1 MIDIKSNI
9 NETGVVETLCVLHN
23 HANSSV
29 VTNDASLHLPIPDD
43 DIHNKLNGIVNSLA
57 GLKKEKLL
65 FLTPEIAVI
74 ERLDTIERVEEV
86 IICLPSDYDEDT
98 YERIFNNKPVN
109 DFNNKPVNVKIT
121 FIKENEVPLDFNGK
135 NAAIVAF
142 GFCDD
147 ERALVLN
154 YNYRMME
161 RYKAFYGYKI
171 LVSCG
176 NHMSNARPVGW
187 TPINTHE
194 FFNSII

>member
-23 HANSSV
+23 YANSFELI
-29 VTNDASLHLPIPDD
+29 NDASMHLPIPAD
-43 DIHNKLNGIVNSLA
+43 DIYDKLNSIVDSLA
-57 GLKKEKLL
+57 SLKKEKILL
-65 FLTPEIAVI
+65 LTPEIAVI
-74 ERLDTIERVEEV
+74 ERLNTVESVEEV

-98 YERIFNNKPVN
+98 YERI
-109 DFNNKPVNVKIT
+109 FNNKPVNVKIT

-135 NAAIVAF
+135 NAAIVVF

-176 NHMSNARPVGW
+176 KHVSNARPVGW
-187 TPINTHE
+187 TPVNTHE

>member
-9 NETGVVETLCVLHN
+9 NETGIVETLCVLHN
-23 HANSSV
+23 HASDPEIMI
-29 VTNDASLHLPIPDD
+29 DASFHLPVPKD
-43 DIHNKLNGIVNSLA
+43 DIHNKLNSIVESLA
-57 GLKKEKLL
+57 GLKKKKLL

-74 ERLDTIERVEEV
+74 ERLDTIECIEEV
-86 IICLPSDYDEDT
+86 IICLPSDYEEDT
-98 YERIFNNKPVN
+98 YERIFNNKPIVF
-109 DFNNKPVNVKIT
+109 DGKPVDIKIT
-121 FIKENEVPLDFNGK
+121 FIKENEVPLDFTGN
-135 NAAIVAF
+135 NAAIVVF

-147 ERALVLN
+147 ERALILN

-176 NHMSNARPVGW
+176 NHMSSARPVNW

>member
-23 HANSSV
+23 HANSSD
-29 VTNDASLHLPIPDD
+29 VTNDASLHLPIPYD
-43 DIHNKLNGIVNSLA
+43 DIHNKLNSIVNSLA

-74 ERLDTIERVEEV
+74 ERLNTVECIEEV

-109 DFNNKPVNVKIT
+109 VKIT
-121 FIKENEVPLDFNGK
+121 FIKENEVPIDFNGK

-187 TPINTHE
+187 TPVNTYE
-194 FFNSII
+194 FFNEII

>member
-23 HANSSV
+23 YTNNSEI
-29 VTNDASLHLPIPDD
+29 TNDASLHLPIPDE
-43 DIHNKLNGIVNSLA
+43 DIHNKLNILVNSFA
-57 GLKKEKLL
+57 ELKKEKLL

-74 ERLDTIERVEEV
+74 ERLDAVECVEEV
-86 IICLPSDYDEDT
+86 IVCLPSDYDEDT
-98 YERIFNNKPVN
+98 YERI
-109 DFNNKPVNVKIT
+109 FNNKPVNVKIT

-135 NAAIVAF
+135 NAAIVVF

-147 ERALVLN
+147 ERALMLN

-176 NHMSNARPVGW
+176 NHMSNVRPVGW
-187 TPINTHE
+187 TPVNTHE
-194 FFNSII
+194 FFNTII

>member
-23 HANSSV
+23 YANSFEL
-29 VTNDASLHLPIPDD
+29 TNDASMHLPIPAD
-43 DIHNKLNGIVNSLA
+43 DIRDKLNSIVDSLA
-57 GLKKEKLL
+57 RLKKEKLL
-65 FLTPEIAVI
+65 LLTPEIAVI
-74 ERLDTIERVEEV
+74 ERLGTIESVEEV

-98 YERIFNNKPVN
+98 YERI
-109 DFNNKPVNVKIT
+109 FNNKPVNVKIT

-187 TPINTHE
+187 TPVNTHE